1 MRQLAQPYKRLAYAR
16 CATTSSAERPPLRP
30 GKLTTMT
37 ITPTRRCWLASGR
50 LLLAVLLISLGGT
63 ALLCLSGAE
72 SSLVMCMAST
82 P

>member
-1 MRQLAQPYKRLAYAR
+1 M
-16 CATTSSAERPPLRP
+16 
-30 GKLTTMT
+30 MT
-37 ITPTRRCWLASGR
+37 ITPTRRSWLASSR

-63 ALLCLSGAE
+63 ALLWLSGAE